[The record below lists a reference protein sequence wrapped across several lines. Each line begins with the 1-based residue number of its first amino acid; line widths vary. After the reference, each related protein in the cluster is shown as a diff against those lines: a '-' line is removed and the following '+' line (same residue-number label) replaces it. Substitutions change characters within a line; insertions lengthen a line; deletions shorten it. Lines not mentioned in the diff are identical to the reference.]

1 MLLSLDMTI
10 TKKKKKK
17 KKKKPTTKC
26 HVSAC
31 IGTFFVTK
39 KGGNLFVEVM
49 WS

>member
-17 KKKKPTTKC
+17 KKTTTKC

-31 IGTFFVTK
+31 IGTFFVAK